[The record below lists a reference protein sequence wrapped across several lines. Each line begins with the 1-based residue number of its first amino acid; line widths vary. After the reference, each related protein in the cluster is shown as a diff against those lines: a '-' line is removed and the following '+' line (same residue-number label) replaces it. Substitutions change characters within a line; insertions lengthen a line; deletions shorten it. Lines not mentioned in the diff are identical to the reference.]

1 MSIQWFPGHM
11 HRARKAI
18 TSLMREIDV
27 IIEVMDARLPE
38 SSRNPLIRQLRRD
51 KPSILV
57 LNKADLADPNITKDW
72 VNHFNQ
78 EYQTTAL
85 AISAYNPK
93 ECHSLIDR
101 CQSVM
106 PHKVKAKRPIR
117 TMIMGIPNVGKS
129 SLINRLAG
137 KTVAK
142 SGNLPALTRQ
152 PQMIRLEKG
161 IILFDTPGLLW
172 PKIDSP
178 YGGARLAASG
188 AIRDTALDLLDVGL
202 FATEHLVQFYSD
214 RLIDRYR
221 LPKSC
226 IESLLKPE
234 LSNLKYANLKYAN
247 PEHPNPEDVHSG
259 HSHKADIMSNP
270 EMWLEAIAERR
281 GCLIKGGEADLYKAS
296 EIVLSELRLGKLGRI
311 SLETPQQISVEQKL
325 FAEHK
330 LLEEHESLE
339 KHGLPEENQTLT
351 QEPRT
356 STPS

>member
-18 TSLMREIDV
+18 ISLMREIDV

-51 KPSILV
+51 KPCILV
-57 LNKADLADPNITKDW
+57 LSKADLADPNITKEW
-72 VNHFNQ
+72 VNHLNQ
-78 EYQTTAL
+78 EYQTTAV
-85 AISAYNPK
+85 AISTHNSK

-101 CQSVM
+101 CQAVM

-161 IILFDTPGLLW
+161 VILFDTPGLLW

-178 YGGARLAASG
+178 RAGARLAASG

-202 FATEHLVQFYSD
+202 FAIEHLAQFYCE
-214 RLIDRYR
+214 RLISRYH
-221 LPKSC
+221 LPKSS
-226 IESLLKPE
+226 IEPLLKPG
-234 LSNLKYANLKYAN
+234 Y
-247 PEHPNPEDVHSG
+247 PHSG
-259 HSHKADIMSNP
+259 HSSKVATGHP
-270 EMWLEAIAERR
+270 ERWLEAIAQRR
-281 GCLIKGGEADLYKAS
+281 GCLIKGGDADLYKAS

-311 SLETPQQISVEQKL
+311 SLETPQQISEEQR
-325 FAEHK
+325 
-330 LLEEHESLE
+330 LLEEHQVLE
-339 KHGLPEENQTLT
+339 EDLEAT
-351 QEPRT
+351 T
-356 STPS
+356 S